1 MGEFEE
7 QAPKALER
15 DEDEEDAMAHEDHRT
30 RTFLAGLAIGA
41 LVGAGV
47 ALLFAPQ
54 SGEETRRQVSRKA
67 KHLAREARDHYD
79 EMRDKVRRA
88 RRERH
93 EEADEAGAE

>member
-1 MGEFEE
+1 MAEFEE
-7 QAPKALER
+7 DEALPAPES
-15 DEDEEDAMAHEDHRT
+15 DEEEVAMRHEGLRA

-54 SGEETRRQVSRKA
+54 SGEETRRDVSRKA
-67 KHLAREARDHYD
+67 RRLARDARERYD
-79 EMRDKVRRA
+79 TMRDKVRRA

-93 EEADEAGAE
+93 EDADEAGAE